1 MTQCQADR
9 LEELAIF
16 AFGVVLFFCRS
27 CCATHIIQLLPS
39 LTESFVL
46 IHLK

>member
-1 MTQCQADR
+1 MTQCHADR

-39 LTESFVL
+39 LTETFVL
-46 IHLK
+46 IQLQ